1 MSKLALISDVHG
13 NLPALE
19 AVLTELDKHSPE
31 HWLCLGDVVGYGPF
45 PSECIDLIRERNIPT
60 VMGNHDAGVAGKL
73 TIRHFKDPNKKLIVL
88 TQDIL
93 SNDQKDW
100 LSNLPYKIAK
110 TNKEQDW
117 LAVHANPQAP
127 KKWGY
132 VDSAIKARKM
142 LGEIE
147 EKLCFVGHTHIPG
160 IVSDQIGVM
169 NFNKENKFLINP
181 GSVGQS
187 RDGDYRASCCII
199 DLEKYNMEILR
210 ISYPIEKVLTGLY
223 KMGFSRAEAHR
234 LLRY

>member
-1 MSKLALISDVHG
+1 MSKLALISDIHG

-19 AVLTELDKHSPE
+19 AVLAKLDEYSPD

-45 PSECIDLIRERNIPT
+45 PSECIDLIRERGIPT
-60 VMGNHDAGVAGKL
+60 VMGNHDAGVADKL
-73 TIRHFKDPNKKLIVL
+73 TIRHFKDPNKRLIEL

-93 SNDQKDW
+93 NNDQKKW
-100 LSNLPYKIAK
+100 LGNLPYTIVKA
-110 TNKEQDW
+110 NKEQNW
-117 LAVHANPQAP
+117 LAVHANPLAP
-127 KKWGY
+127 NKWEY

-147 EKLCFVGHTHIPG
+147 QKLCFVGHTHIPG

-169 NFNKENKFLINP
+169 EFNGENKFLINP

-187 RDGDYRASCCII
+187 RDGDFRASCCII
-199 DLEKYNMEILR
+199 DTVKYNLEILR
-210 ISYPIEKVLTGLY
+210 ISYPTEKVLTGLY
-223 KMGFSRAEAHR
+223 KLGFSRAEAHR